1 MQIIYKYIVCILLFT
16 CLGFTQDTLITKQG
30 KQYIGKGIDSD
41 SKSVKFSYSGWDSP
55 KRYFLDGAE
64 VLLGPKIPKKSIKEL
79 KKEKKI
85 LLMDARR
92 NLSILE
98 KSFIDE
104 KAVYNAKLVPMNKWY
119 YYFPAIGTLF
129 IGSLILDE
137 VLIYTIGIPEF
148 FPLTICSGLYFPYNI
163 YKNFYLENKN
173 EINYPESLLT
183 KSEKI
188 LYKHSYNKA
197 LKKRKIKNTLI
208 GASPFIIAVG
218 AFSVYLVN
226 DFFPSSGPDLPD
238 F

>member
-1 MQIIYKYIVCILLFT
+1 
-16 CLGFTQDTLITKQG
+16 
-30 KQYIGKGIDSD
+30 
-41 SKSVKFSYSGWDSP
+41 
-55 KRYFLDGAE
+55 
-64 VLLGPKIPKKSIKEL
+64 
-79 KKEKKI
+79 
-85 LLMDARR
+85 MDARR

-218 AFSVYLVN
+218 AGAVYLMN
-226 DFFPSSGPDLPD
+226 SWGSSYNSGIGYWP
-238 F
+238 